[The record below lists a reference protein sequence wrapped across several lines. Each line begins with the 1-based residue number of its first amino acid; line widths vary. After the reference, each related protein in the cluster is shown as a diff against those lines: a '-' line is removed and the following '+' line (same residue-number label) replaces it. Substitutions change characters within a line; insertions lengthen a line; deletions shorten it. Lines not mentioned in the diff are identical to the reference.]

1 MGCTGSKSAS
11 KKNDEG
17 EAEAVAPPPTEQKPT
32 TAPST
37 TSPSSASPAP
47 TSSPAAAV
55 ESTPA
60 SSYLPGVSASV
71 SPITD
76 AYDFKRQIGSGAFS
90 TVHESVNKKTG
101 ERVAI
106 KVVKKSSLQG
116 EEIVTL
122 KREVE
127 NLRKLNHPNIL
138 KLYDVYESQDEVF
151 LVTELVDGKELFDKI
166 IEKGNYSEKDA
177 SLIIRQI
184 VAAIDYLHGQG
195 IAHRDLKPEN
205 LLTSGEGQGETIKV
219 ADFGLSK
226 NFGEDRLK
234 TSCGSPGYV
243 APEVLICDS
252 PYDKSVDM
260 WSIGVILYI
269 LLCGYPPFFADND
282 PELFKKIMEVDYN
295 FDGEE
300 WESVSDLAKD
310 LITKLL
316 TKDPAVR
323 MTAAQMKEHEWV
335 KGGNALSQ
343 NKLHMMEKLKE
354 YQTRR
359 KLDATPK

>member
-1 MGCTGSKSAS
+1 MGCTGSNAKKRGGAS
-11 KKNDEG
+11 EDDG
-17 EAEAVAPPPTEQKPT
+17 AQPVAAASGNSSPK
-32 TAPST
+32 AAS
-37 TSPSSASPAP
+37 SPSA
-47 TSSPAAAV
+47 
-55 ESTPA
+55 STPA
-60 SSYLPGVSASV
+60 AEAPPAGKIQDAAGTFLPGVALTPTPVQES
-71 SPITD
+71 
-76 AYDFKRQIGSGAFS
+76 YDFIKKIGSGAFS
-90 TVHESVNKKTG
+90 IVHEATNKKTG

-106 KVVKKSSLQG
+106 KVVKKSALQG

-138 KLYDVYESQDEVF
+138 KLFDVFESADEVY
-151 LVTELVDGKELFDKI
+151 LVMELVDGQELFDKI

-184 VAAIDYLHGQG
+184 VAAIDYLHSQG

-205 LLTSGEGQGETIKV
+205 LLTSGDGQTEVIKV

-282 PELFKKIMEVDYN
+282 PALFKKIMDVDYN

-300 WESVSDLAKD
+300 WDSVSDLAKD
-310 LITKLL
+310 LIQKLL
-316 TKDPAVR
+316 TKDPNVR
-323 MTAAQMKEHEWV
+323 MTASQMKEHPWV
-335 KGGNALSQ
+335 KGETDLS
-343 NKLHMMEKLKE
+343 NKKLQMEKLKE

-359 KLDATPK
+359 KLIEGQQ